1 MEEFVKIPK
10 DRIAVLIGRKG
21 ETKKHVEKATKTKID
36 VDSKSGEV
44 EVSTDGDNAL
54 EFYIATQIV
63 KAIARGFSPEH
74 ALKLLDENY
83 YLDIIEIEDFVGKRE
98 KELLSKKGR
107 LIGKQ
112 GKVRE
117 KLEEETSC
125 LISVYGKT
133 VSLIGRPEDMESAR
147 KAVEMILHGSSIDY
161 ALNSLKKAKSRA
173 ELNEFE
179 V

>member
-1 MEEFVKIPK
+1 MEETIRIPK
-10 DRIAVLIGRKG
+10 DRIAVLIGKNG
-21 ETKKHVEKATKTKID
+21 GTKKQVEKATKTRID

-44 EVSTDGDNAL
+44 EVSSKGENAL

-83 YLDIIEIEDFVGKRE
+83 YLDVIDIEDFVGKRE

-117 KLEEETSC
+117 KLEEETGC
-125 LISVYGKT
+125 FVSVYGKT
-133 VSLIGRPEDMESAR
+133 VGLIGRPEDMESAR

-161 ALNSLKKAKSRA
+161 ALNFLKKSKSRA
-173 ELNEFE
+173 EIEDFE